1 MRIFDAHYHI
11 DRGAEGY
18 NLQPEGRNWIF
29 NQTQQY
35 LDWTDKV
42 PSTDTKTLIFDFHK
56 KQDWVVAEAT
66 SGRIQGLKIH
76 SRLLCIREHDY
87 PDLFDAYS
95 RVSYLKL
102 PTVIDAF
109 YIGEDLDVQPNLK
122 RIAEMASLFPD
133 NTFIIAHSGG
143 IKVLEYFLHLKNC
156 PNVVFE
162 LSLSLSY
169 LKHSSV
175 FADFGVLLRFGDRN
189 RIVFGTDFPYVDATS
204 QLSQLLK
211 ISRELGLTEQDQDKI
226 LYANAELIFKHQ
238 KR

>member
-1 MRIFDAHYHI
+1 
-11 DRGAEGY
+11 
-18 NLQPEGRNWIF
+18 
-29 NQTQQY
+29 
-35 LDWTDKV
+35 
-42 PSTDTKTLIFDFHK
+42 
-56 KQDWVVAEAT
+56 
-66 SGRIQGLKIH
+66 
-76 SRLLCIREHDY
+76 
-87 PDLFDAYS
+87 
-95 RVSYLKL
+95 L